1 MRRVAAVAL
10 AGLLL
15 AGCSS
20 STSPADVRRDKV
32 KAMVDAANSGLSPQ
46 LVRAADDLL
55 GTLSMQLAAGSL
67 TQAECAALH
76 TYAVR
81 VRSDAGLL
89 TPTVPP
95 STAPATTAPTTTAP
109 ATAAPLPPP
118 PTMTT
123 PPAPAPVAPTG
134 KPTTPPAPTT
144 PSPEPTKDRGK
155 GGGKKGDGSSSPSSD
170 SQPGPVPESTLPHR

>member
-67 TQAECAALH
+67 TQAEYAALH

-89 TPTVPP
+89 TPAVPP

-123 PPAPAPVAPTG
+123 PPAPVAPTSE
-134 KPTTPPAPTT
+134 PTTPPAPTT